1 MVLFPV
7 QTRLRVRL
15 NNLAGFMLCGKT
27 VSETHKTGSLSSR
40 YSLLLPASTEISVNA
55 NQT

>member
-15 NNLAGFMLCGKT
+15 NNLADFMLCGKT
-27 VSETHKTGSLSSR
+27 VSETHKTGKSEFPLLIVVASLH
-40 YSLLLPASTEISVNA
+40 
-55 NQT
+55 QDFGKC

>member
-1 MVLFPV
+1 LFPV
-7 QTRLRVRL
+7 QTLLRVRL